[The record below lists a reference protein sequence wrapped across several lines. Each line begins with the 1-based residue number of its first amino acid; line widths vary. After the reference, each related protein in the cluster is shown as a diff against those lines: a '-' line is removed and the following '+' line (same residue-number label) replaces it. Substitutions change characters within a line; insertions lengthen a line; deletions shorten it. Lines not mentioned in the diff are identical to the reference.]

1 MKSTMKCPFV
11 PDFPSNRKEIIARS
25 QLTVHWPILALVAV
39 EDRMRRHVNLVIG
52 WECEEAHG
60 CSKIAFRA
68 QLELINPS
76 QANSQLVEGIPT
88 NAEGDIIIFGCSTRQ
103 LPLAG
108 WRWRRRLRA
117 RYNTRPQSAQS
128 VPSSQSLLAE
138 FGPPSLQTPLLRYVS
153 ELHMFEHSITHGARG
168 GWGGDG
174 GRGGKEGGNGGI
186 GGGGDGLGGEGA
198 VQ

>member
-1 MKSTMKCPFV
+1 
-11 PDFPSNRKEIIARS
+11 
-25 QLTVHWPILALVAV
+25 
-39 EDRMRRHVNLVIG
+39 MRRHVNLVIG

-117 RYNTRPQSAQS
+117 RYNTRPAVSTVSAKFTIAARRIWATVVADAIAQIC
-128 VPSSQSLLAE
+128 VGA
-138 FGPPSLQTPLLRYVS
+138 
-153 ELHMFEHSITHGARG
+153 TH
-168 GWGGDG
+168 
-174 GRGGKEGGNGGI
+174 
-186 GGGGDGLGGEGA
+186 
-198 VQ
+198 V